1 MIEEGR
7 FHFPTIEVNCLTCIY
22 FLNLERIPQV
32 GAADGDGAFE
42 KLGNPGGPYTVSPTS
57 AVIKERL
64 PKSPGNP
71 KMWSPWR
78 WVMKIW

>member
-1 MIEEGR
+1 MAMAHSRNSAI
-7 FHFPTIEVNCLTCIY
+7 
-22 FLNLERIPQV
+22 
-32 GAADGDGAFE
+32 
-42 KLGNPGGPYTVSPTS
+42 PGGPYTVSPTS

-78 WVMKIW
+78 WVMKILVTCCRLKGEDKS